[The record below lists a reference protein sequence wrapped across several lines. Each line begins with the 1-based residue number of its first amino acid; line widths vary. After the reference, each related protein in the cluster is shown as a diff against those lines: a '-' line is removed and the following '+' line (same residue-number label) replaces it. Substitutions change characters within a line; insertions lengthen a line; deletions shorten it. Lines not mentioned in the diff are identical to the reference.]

1 MTRLNRRRFLTI
13 AAASA
18 AGPAGMALAATE
30 TATWSGI
37 ALGAPAQMKI
47 AGMSASEAAPIF
59 AAVEAELSRLEGIFS
74 LYRDSALTTLNR
86 DGVLSAP
93 APELLDVLSLSDS
106 ITQASRGDFDP
117 PRQPL

>member
-86 DGVLSAP
+86 DGVLSAAAAAVP
-93 APELLDVLSLSDS
+93 DVLSLSDS